1 MSENNVKWKDEHKA
15 LFSKVQRS
23 FLLQKQ
29 SEEESPIY
37 HQESS
42 LFVFCTCNRKGPHTR
57 DGITGIY

>member
-1 MSENNVKWKDEHKA
+1 MSANKVKLKDEQKA
-15 LFSKVQRS
+15 LFSKVQHS

-42 LFVFCTCNRKGPHTR
+42 LFVFCRCNRKGPHTR
-57 DGITGIY
+57 DGITGVY